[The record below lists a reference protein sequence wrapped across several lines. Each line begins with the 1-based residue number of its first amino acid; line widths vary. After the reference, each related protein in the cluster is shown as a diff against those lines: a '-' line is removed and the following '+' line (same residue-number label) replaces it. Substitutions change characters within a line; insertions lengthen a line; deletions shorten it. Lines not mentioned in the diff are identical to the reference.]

1 MCFCG
6 KGASRWER
14 KDGAFVNLGC
24 GGEGGD
30 CEVIFNVWCVV
41 ERKRGQFLRFKY
53 RLEKEIYNF
62 LYIDIGWSIV

>member
-1 MCFCG
+1 MLCG

-41 ERKRGQFLRFKY
+41 EREDSFCDLNIGLKRRFITFY
-53 RLEKEIYNF
+53 TLI
-62 LYIDIGWSIV
+62 